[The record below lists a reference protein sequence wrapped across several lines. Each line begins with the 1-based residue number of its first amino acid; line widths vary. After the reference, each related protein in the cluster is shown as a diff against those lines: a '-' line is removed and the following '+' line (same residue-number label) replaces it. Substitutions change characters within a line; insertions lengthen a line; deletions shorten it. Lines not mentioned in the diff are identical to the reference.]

1 MSEAYPVRIVG
12 VFASTATLKQLQK
25 QRYWVVNT
33 VLQDKLDVV
42 TALQKRI

>member
-12 VFASTATLKQLQK
+12 VSASTATLKQLQK

-33 VLQDKLDVV
+33 ALQDKLDVV
-42 TALQKRI
+42 TALQKRT